1 MFSWPW
7 RCNWLAPAK
16 PSAKNHQ
23 WSFRWDLELQ
33 CRPWVG
39 PSYRHMRH
47 WCSQSQVRRAPFLRP
62 RGCSR
67 LEIEEEASLTNG
79 ENRVTRWAWQNLIY
93 SLLGSLGL
101 LSFNYSRETF
111 QPRWTRLLSHTV
123 FSLWLY
129 LHSGVGA
136 TLEKHRSSE
145 CIEGKANWF
154 LRILQLFLSSDARR
168 LLQPLLETFL
178 WFGKFHEESVLRKGH
193 DTWGKFGY
201 NYDELSEEAK
211 GNFALTQWD
220 WNLRTYME
228 RCEDFGSFR
237 RWLSWNHAESSGT
250 ISRRKD

>member
-33 CRPWVG
+33 CRPWAG

-111 QPRWTRLLSHTV
+111 QPDELDCFHTL
-123 FSLWLY
+123 FS
-129 LHSGVGA
+129 HSGSIYIVVCGGNIRKA
-136 TLEKHRSSE
+136 SKSSSE

-201 NYDELSEEAK
+201 NY
-211 GNFALTQWD
+211 
-220 WNLRTYME
+220 E
-228 RCEDFGSFR
+228 RGGEGEFCADSMGLKS
-237 RWLSWNHAESSGT
+237 
-250 ISRRKD
+250 